1 MRRFGVLVAVAALTL
16 SAGCTGGG
24 RHAARGGPTTLGT
37 PRAGLTAPHVR
48 GAAGRCP
55 VTAALPHVAPPAST
69 VSGVSLPLPGIE
81 GWYGN
86 EAFWVLIQ
94 TGGELPARFNRQTHH
109 WQSKLPVWREATGIL
124 GITAR
129 RLDGPSTGF
138 EARTSGYGTVGF
150 NATRLIWPGLGCW
163 QITGTVGGHSLTLVT
178 LLKPDGFY

>member
-1 MRRFGVLVAVAALTL
+1 M
-16 SAGCTGGG
+16 
-24 RHAARGGPTTLGT
+24 TLGT

-94 TGGELPARFNRQTHH
+94 TGGELPAQFNRQTHH

-178 LLKPDGFY
+178 LLKRDGFY